1 MSAEPSPAAT
11 PDEEPPQEP
20 EKPPGLF
27 ESLRSF
33 LGTFVELLQ
42 TRLELVVIELEEEMH
57 RVALTLLWSV
67 VGVLAGGLTVLLF
80 ALTIVIAFWDSHRL
94 LAACLV
100 TALFAVLT
108 AIAVWIVR
116 RQGTLRSGLLAATLG
131 ELRRDAASLRRP
143 RP

>member
-1 MSAEPSPAAT
+1 
-11 PDEEPPQEP
+11 
-20 EKPPGLF
+20 
-27 ESLRSF
+27 
-33 LGTFVELLQ
+33 
-42 TRLELVVIELEEEMH
+42 MH